1 MLSELC
7 EGVYDVDISHHS
19 DVFLEQ
25 NLVPWCLPSFSHI
38 KLVSFP
44 SQLTSTSVILNLVAS
59 PWGHWNFGQEKQL
72 PSPNLHLKS
81 IHLIIVAHSG
91 KPMQNGWF
99 SSKLS
104 IGAFSGSFKR

>member
-44 SQLTSTSVILNLVAS
+44 SQLTSTSVIFKPGSIPMRALKFWARETAPFS
-59 PWGHWNFGQEKQL
+59 Q
-72 PSPNLHLKS
+72 PSLKK
-81 IHLIIVAHSG
+81 HS
-91 KPMQNGWF
+91 F
-99 SSKLS
+99 DYC
-104 IGAFSGSFKR
+104 GSFWKTHAEWLIQLKVVYWRV